1 MCVSVKKQNEKR
13 TCPKERLFFLL
24 FFSVDFFFL
33 HEKMKVMEMKSEG
46 TKKINGALFAC
57 ALVSFKNGGKGL

>member
-1 MCVSVKKQNEKR
+1 
-13 TCPKERLFFLL
+13 
-24 FFSVDFFFL
+24 
-33 HEKMKVMEMKSEG
+33 MKVMEMKSEG